1 MKKYPQKLK
10 LMLLSFINNQT
21 SKDINIPVV
30 TVEPVV
36 VVIVVVEV
44 QLVQL
49 TPLQFGRQLQT

>member
-1 MKKYPQKLK
+1 MQLF
-10 LMLLSFINNQT
+10 FINNQT
-21 SKDINIPVV
+21 VKVIYILIVV
-30 TVEPVV
+30 VEPVV